1 MSDTNKFIDVKK
13 IFHDKNPRLAALL
26 PSFIVNYVKRIV
38 HEEDINDF
46 IDHHGHKT
54 EFDFVEAILTE
65 FKVRVTYEGLDNI
78 PVNGGFIMAANHPLG
93 GMDAMALLS
102 VVSQR
107 RRDVKFIVNDILMQL
122 KNLKGLF
129 IGVNKHGKN
138 AQESLAAIDA
148 LYASNMGVLIF
159 PAGLVSRKQ
168 SGVIKDLEWKKSFVT
183 KAKKYQRNIIPV
195 HIEGANTNRFYNIA
209 NFRKRIGIKANIEM
223 FFLADEMF
231 KQANKTIAIT
241 IGKPVP
247 FETFTDEKNDTAW
260 ADRIKNSVYEL
271 KKNKQKTIDNC

>member
-1 MSDTNKFIDVKK
+1 MNDTNKFIDVKK
-13 IFHDKNPRLAALL
+13 IFHDKNPRLAVLL

-38 HEEDINDF
+38 HEDDINNF

-65 FKVRVTYEGLDNI
+65 FKVRVTYQGLDNI

-102 VVSQR
+102 VVSKR

-168 SGVIKDLEWKKSFVT
+168 EGFIKDLEWKKSFVT

-247 FETFTDEKNDTAW
+247 FETFTDEKNDTGW
-260 ADRIKNSVYEL
+260 ADQIKNSVYDL
-271 KKNKQKTIDNC
+271 KNSKQQTIDN